1 LVVCLDFS
9 AWLLSL
15 NRADLAFSAQFF
27 GHFLKNAQVSTIV
40 AGTRCGCIGPWDPL
54 GFDGL
59 IHNTNWIAWLFLT
72 GGEFG
77 AGNFPSI

>member
-1 LVVCLDFS
+1 MPIWFV
-9 AWLLSL
+9 LLSL
-15 NRADLAFSAQFF
+15 RALPDKMPRF
-27 GHFLKNAQVSTIV
+27 STIV
-40 AGTRCGCIGPWDPL
+40 AEMTCDCIGPWDPL

-59 IHNTNWIAWLFLT
+59 IHNTNWVAWLFLT